1 MEKEKIKTILR
12 LASTVQTHFKNFYL
26 AGGTALMLKHNH
38 RKSYDLD
45 FFSYRAFS
53 FARVSQK
60 VRKIFS
66 IKKEERGDDNID
78 FFIENIKLSFVF
90 FPFKNIEKLE
100 KIQGIKAA
108 SDFDIFLNK
117 IYAAGRRIDW
127 KDPYDC
133 AFLYKIYRWDFR
145 KIKTN
150 FEKKFPGQ
158 SFEIFLGALLRF
170 EDYPPLPIWV
180 KKELEKLISSVHL

>member
-1 MEKEKIKTILR
+1 M
-12 LASTVQTHFKNFYL
+12 
-26 AGGTALMLKHNH
+26 
-38 RKSYDLD
+38 
-45 FFSYRAFS
+45 
-53 FARVSQK
+53 
-60 VRKIFS
+60 RKIFS

-78 FFIENIKLSFVF
+78 FFIENIENIKLSFVF

-133 AFLYKIYRWDFR
+133 AFL
-145 KIKTN
+145 
-150 FEKKFPGQ
+150 
-158 SFEIFLGALLRF
+158 
-170 EDYPPLPIWV
+170 
-180 KKELEKLISSVHL
+180 